1 MKTLTIL
8 FTLLLSVCIVSA
20 QEISGKWYGLL
31 KLPGTDLTV
40 VVNISKTEAGAYTAT
55 MDSPD
60 QGAFGIPVNSIK
72 YENKQLELKI
82 DALQAAY
89 KAELVDMVL
98 KGTFTQMGQ
107 DFNLNLSQE
116 EIKKTKALRPQ
127 EPQKPYPYYDEE
139 VTFTNSKA
147 GIKLAGTLTL
157 PKKGEKFPA
166 VVLISGSGPQNRDE
180 EVFGHKPFLVLA
192 DHLTHNGIAVLRF
205 DDRGVNQSEGDHS
218 TATSAD
224 FATDVE
230 SAVAY
235 LKTRSE
241 IDLKKI
247 GLMGH
252 SEGGLIAPMVAANDK
267 SIAFIVL
274 LAGPGMRGK
283 ELLPLQTALIT
294 KAQGAPDE
302 AVASATKINS
312 ALFAMINTT
321 DTREALNNKIIN
333 YIKSEIDPNELPEE
347 FKNNEL
353 LKAQID
359 QLTSPWMRYFLN
371 YDPLPALAKVTCPVL
386 ALNGEKDLQVPP
398 KENLSNIEKTLKGAG
413 NNKVTAIEFKG
424 LNHLFQECETGSP
437 TEYGNIEQTIS
448 EKALTTISNW
458 IVQNT
463 ANN

>member
-20 QEISGKWYGLL
+20 QEISGKWYGML
-31 KLPGTDLTV
+31 KLPGTELTI

-60 QGAFGIPVNSIK
+60 QGAFGIPVNSVRF
-72 YENKQLELKI
+72 ENKQLELKI

-107 DFNLNLSQE
+107 DLNLNLSQE
-116 EIKKTKALRPQ
+116 EFKKPKALRPQ
-127 EPQKPYPYYDEE
+127 EPQKPYPYHDEE

-157 PKKGEKFPA
+157 PNKSGKFPA

-192 DHLTHNGIAVLRF
+192 DYLTRNGIAVLRF

-241 IDLKKI
+241 IDHKKI

-252 SEGGLIAPMVAANDK
+252 SEGGLIAPMVAAKDK

-274 LAGPGMRGK
+274 LAGPGMSGK
-283 ELLPLQTALIT
+283 ELLPLQSALIA
-294 KAQGAPDE
+294 KAQGAPE
-302 AVASATKINS
+302 QAVASTTKINS
-312 ALFAMINTT
+312 TLFAMINTT

-371 YDPLPALAKVTCPVL
+371 YDPLPTLAKVTCPVL

-398 KENLSNIEKTLKGAG
+398 KENLSAIKNTLSKAG
-413 NNKVTAIEFKG
+413 NKQVTCIEMKG
-424 LNHLFQECETGSP
+424 LNHVLQECETGSP
-437 TEYGNIEQTIS
+437 AEYAQIEQTIS

-458 IVQNT
+458 IAQNT
-463 ANN
+463 ANK

>member
-20 QEISGKWYGLL
+20 QEISGKWYGML
-31 KLPGTDLTV
+31 KLPGTELTI

-60 QGAFGIPVNSIK
+60 QGAFGIPVNSVTF
-72 YENKQLELKI
+72 ENKQLELKI

-107 DFNLNLSQE
+107 DLNLNLSQE
-116 EIKKTKALRPQ
+116 EIKKPKALRPQ
-127 EPQKPYPYYDEE
+127 EPQKPYPYHDEE

-157 PKKGEKFPA
+157 PNKSGKFPA

-192 DHLTHNGIAVLRF
+192 DYLTRNGIAVLRF
-205 DDRGVNQSEGDHS
+205 DDRGVNLSEGDHS

-241 IDLKKI
+241 IDHKKI

-252 SEGGLIAPMVAANDK
+252 SEGGLIAPMVAAKDK

-274 LAGPGMRGK
+274 LAGP
-283 ELLPLQTALIT
+283 
-294 KAQGAPDE
+294 
-302 AVASATKINS
+302 V
-312 ALFAMINTT
+312 
-321 DTREALNNKIIN
+321 
-333 YIKSEIDPNELPEE
+333 
-347 FKNNEL
+347 
-353 LKAQID
+353 
-359 QLTSPWMRYFLN
+359 
-371 YDPLPALAKVTCPVL
+371 
-386 ALNGEKDLQVPP
+386 
-398 KENLSNIEKTLKGAG
+398 
-413 NNKVTAIEFKG
+413 
-424 LNHLFQECETGSP
+424 
-437 TEYGNIEQTIS
+437 
-448 EKALTTISNW
+448 
-458 IVQNT
+458 
-463 ANN
+463 